1 MHQRLRLGEIVETYQ
16 TDAPRN
22 SGRKCAEDVD
32 GWGQPLRQ
40 SGVATARFVKFLNL
54 NLKDGDDGVCRIAG
68 LKLGCK
74 RMREKV
80 LLGLPLVGLERCFE
94 DCLES

>member
-32 GWGQPLRQ
+32 GWGQPLGQ

-54 NLKDGDDGVCRIAG
+54 ILKYGEDGVGRIAG

-80 LLGLPLVGLERCFE
+80 LLGLPLVGLQRCFE

>member
-1 MHQRLRLGEIVETYQ
+1 MYQRLWLCQRVETYQ
-16 TDAPRN
+16 TDAPGN
-22 SGRKCAEDVD
+22 SGRKRGEDVD
-32 GWGQPLRQ
+32 GWGQPLGQ

-54 NLKDGDDGVCRIAG
+54 ILKDGYDGVCRTAG

-94 DCLES
+94 DRLES